1 MKNLMKKIIAKWF
14 NLTTREDLIDLY
26 SRMKESQK
34 DYYQK
39 VVDEMAR
46 TGTMPPNCDLK
57 LPKKSMT
64 VLVMTDDDNIN
75 GEVIAKDG
83 RWLRLPL
90 DREKVVIRYI

>member
-1 MKNLMKKIIAKWF
+1 MKSLMKKIIAKWF
-14 NLTTREDLIDLY
+14 NLFTGAEAVN
-26 SRMKESQK
+26 MCENVKAKQK

-46 TGTMPPNCDLK
+46 TGTIPPNCDLQ
-57 LPKKSMT
+57 LPKKSMI
-64 VLVMTDDDNIN
+64 VLVMTDDDNIK

-90 DREKVVIRYI
+90 DREKVIIRYK

>member
-14 NLTTREDLIDLY
+14 NLTTREDLTGIY
-26 SRMKESQK
+26 GRMKEAQK

-46 TGTMPPNCDLK
+46 TGTMPPNCDLQ

-64 VLVMTDDDNIN
+64 VLVMTDDDNIK

-83 RWLRLPL
+83 RWLRLPS
-90 DREKVVIRYI
+90 DREKVIIRYI

>member
-14 NLTTREDLIDLY
+14 SLFTGGEVLNMCEKVKAR
-26 SRMKESQK
+26 QK

-46 TGTMPPNCDLK
+46 TGTMPPNCDLQ
-57 LPKKSMT
+57 LPKKSMI

-83 RWLRLPL
+83 RWLRLPS
-90 DREKVVIRYI
+90 DREKVIIRYI